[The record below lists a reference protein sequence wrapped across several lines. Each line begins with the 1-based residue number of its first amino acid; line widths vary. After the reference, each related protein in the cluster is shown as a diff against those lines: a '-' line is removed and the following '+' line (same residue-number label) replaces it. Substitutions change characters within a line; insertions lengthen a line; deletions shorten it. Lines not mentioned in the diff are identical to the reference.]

1 MYVVVK
7 GHARI
12 VASTPR
18 NRSNANSAAA
28 SVRVMV
34 AIGISP
40 STERLLHRAVKL
52 AEGLNGDLYAIH
64 VQRPGTHTTLYQAN
78 VEWYLQQ
85 ARQLG
90 AHVEVGGASDI
101 AETLVAYARKHTITH
116 LVLGQSDITRW
127 QEIRHG
133 SIINRI
139 LRYRSGI
146 DLYIVTDPHP

>member
-1 MYVVVK
+1 
-7 GHARI
+7 
-12 VASTPR
+12 VA
-18 NRSNANSAAA
+18 A
-28 SVRVMV
+28 VRVMV

-40 STERLLHRAVKL
+40 STERLLNRAVKL
-52 AEGLNGDLYAIH
+52 AEGLDGTLYALH
-64 VQRPGTHTTLYQAN
+64 VQRPGAHTTLYRAN

-85 ARQLG
+85 ARSFG
-90 AHVEVGGASDI
+90 AHVEVVSAHDI
-101 AETLVAYARKHTITH
+101 AGALVAFARKHAVTH
-116 LVLGQSDITRW
+116 LVIGQSDISRW